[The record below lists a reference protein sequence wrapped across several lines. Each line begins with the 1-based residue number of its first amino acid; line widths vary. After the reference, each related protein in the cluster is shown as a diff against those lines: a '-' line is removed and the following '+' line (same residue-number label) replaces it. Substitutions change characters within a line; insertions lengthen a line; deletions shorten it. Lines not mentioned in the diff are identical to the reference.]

1 MKSFKSAD
9 QMLHASQSAL
19 KDFPECMEVNA
30 GSDPTNWKLT
40 LFMKH
45 NENKPGILKSG
56 DVIRLFHTEQ
66 EKFLTCDMRDSNHT
80 VFLRITNRGS
90 KDQATSPKV
99 MLFSAIFIDH

>member
-1 MKSFKSAD
+1 
-9 QMLHASQSAL
+9 
-19 KDFPECMEVNA
+19 MEVNA

-99 MLFSAIFIDH
+99 